1 MVIPYLFILFS
12 PLLVSVYHVSAL
24 HVGMRGEFIP
34 SHPTKRG
41 HISGLDNGRNLNY
54 MVNITLGGQPLQ
66 VLIDT
71 GSSDLWVSEPIVA
84 AHDTGVRSGLT
95 YNLGAVSGNIKTA
108 QLEFSGYTISDQAFL
123 EVSPSSDVPPVPG
136 MLGLGPNAGSRVH
149 ASLDNQSQG
158 SAVLDRIFQ
167 QNISSPN
174 ILTVLLGRSNDPA
187 EKYPGNITVG
197 EILPGLE
204 SITNAPRVPVTSLPP
219 VDSADQHWQVLLDED
234 GIIGPDGKPIQVQTK
249 VQSTPNP
256 KQLTAIFDTGY
267 SFPQVPQEV
276 SDAIYSGIPGASFQ
290 FVNGVGQIWVLP
302 CNAEV
307 NLTFKIGGQAYPIHP
322 LDTNSDDAWTNP
334 DGHTCLGA
342 FQPSSSNAS
351 GSYDVIL
358 GTSFLRNAYLL
369 VNFGDFV
376 DSSVNTTADPYV
388 QLLSITDPTSAH
400 ADFTNVRLNPT
411 PTTSDSAL
419 PNHAAIAAAA
429 NSASASAS
437 ASPKPKN
444 DIKSA
449 FQKEK
454 IPIIIASSIGIVLI
468 LIGVLVLCCTRNR
481 FSRRG
486 RDSLASTYKSYQHLG
501 APAPAGDTR
510 PVQGYHLV
518 PPPAHVNGVWG
529 RH

>member
-1 MVIPYLFILFS
+1 MVIPYLFILVS
-12 PLLVSVYHVSAL
+12 PLLAAVYHVSAL
-24 HVGMRGEFIP
+24 HVGVRGGFIP

-71 GSSDLWVSEPIVA
+71 GSSDLWVSDSIVA
-84 AHDTGVRSGLT
+84 AHDTGVSSGLS
-95 YNLGAVSGNIKTA
+95 YDIGAVSGSIKTA
-108 QLEFSGYTISDQAFL
+108 QLEILGYTVSDQAFL
-123 EVSPSSDVPPVPG
+123 EVSPTPDVPPVPG
-136 MLGLGPNAGSRVH
+136 MLGLGPNSGSRVH

-167 QNISSPN
+167 QNVSSPN

-197 EILPGLE
+197 EVLPGLE
-204 SITNAPRVPVTSLPP
+204 SITNEPQVPVTSLPP
-219 VDSADQHWQVLLDED
+219 SDSADQHWQVLLDED
-234 GIIGPDGKPIQVQTK
+234 GIIGPDGKPIQVQTN

-267 SFPQVPQEV
+267 SFPQVPREV
-276 SDAIYSGIPGASFQ
+276 SDAIYSGISGASFQ

-302 CNAEV
+302 CDAEV

-342 FQPSSSNAS
+342 FQPSSSSAAS
-351 GSYDVIL
+351 GASYDVIL

-369 VNFGDFV
+369 INFGDFV
-376 DSSVNTTADPYV
+376 DGSVNTTADPYV
-388 QLLSITDPTSAH
+388 QLLSITDPASAH
-400 ADFTNVRLNPT
+400 ADFINVRLNPT
-411 PTTSDSAL
+411 PPTSDDTPP
-419 PNHAAIAAAA
+419 PNHAAIAAADA
-429 NSASASAS
+429 PSASS
-437 ASPKPKN
+437 KPKN
-444 DIKSA
+444 DVKSA
-449 FQKEK
+449 FLKEK
-454 IPIIIASSIGIVLI
+454 IPIIIASSVGIGLI

-481 FSRRG
+481 FSERG

-510 PVQGYHLV
+510 PVQGYRLV
-518 PPPAHVNGVWG
+518 PPPAHVNAAWG
-529 RH
+529 RR

>member
-1 MVIPYLFILFS
+1 
-12 PLLVSVYHVSAL
+12 
-24 HVGMRGEFIP
+24 
-34 SHPTKRG
+34 
-41 HISGLDNGRNLNY
+41 
-54 MVNITLGGQPLQ
+54 MVNITLGGQPIQ

-84 AHDTGVRSGLT
+84 ANDTGVSSGLS
-95 YNLGAVSGNIKTA
+95 YDLGAVSGSIKTA
-108 QLEFSGYTISDQAFL
+108 QLEFLGYTVSDQAFL
-123 EVSPSSDVPPVPG
+123 EVSPTSDVPPVPG
-136 MLGLGPNAGSRVH
+136 MLGLGPNSASRVH

-167 QNISSPN
+167 QNVSSPN

-197 EILPGLE
+197 EVFPGLE
-204 SITNAPRVPVTSLPP
+204 NITNEPQVPVTSLPP
-219 VDSADQHWQVLLDED
+219 SDSADQHWQVLLDED

-302 CNAEV
+302 CDAEV

-342 FQPSSSNAS
+342 RQ
-351 GSYDVIL
+351 YDVIL

-369 VNFGDFV
+369 INFGDFV
-376 DSSVNTTADPYV
+376 DGSVNTTADPYV
-388 QLLSITDPTSAH
+388 QLLSITDPASAH
-400 ADFTNVRLNPT
+400 ADFLN
-411 PTTSDSAL
+411 
-419 PNHAAIAAAA
+419 
-429 NSASASAS
+429 
-437 ASPKPKN
+437 PKN
-444 DIKSA
+444 DVKSA
-449 FQKEK
+449 FLKEK
-454 IPIIIASSIGIVLI
+454 IPIIIASSIGIGLI
-468 LIGVLVLCCTRNR
+468 LIGLLVLCCTRNR
-481 FSRRG
+481 LRG
-486 RDSLASTYKSYQHLG
+486 RDSLASTYKSYQHIG
-501 APAPAGDTR
+501 APAPAGVTR
-510 PVQGYHLV
+510 PVQGYRLV
-518 PPPAHVNGVWG
+518 PPPAHVNAAWG
-529 RH
+529 RR